1 MGSREDHYANMLKT
15 YSNCTVVLENLEITY
30 MEEHRDLSFL
40 RVKSIFYKFCFY
52 AKCPAP
58 CNIFKLSGQSV
69 LTDDKA
75 CLWCCGLS
83 CALKPA
89 VDKVVN
95 SGCRCRERPHR
106 LTCTLTHAHGAN
118 AAVLR
123 GLISYREREYN
134 DGNTIECHLFGG
146 FFKMNNGVL
155 T

>member
-1 MGSREDHYANMLKT
+1 
-15 YSNCTVVLENLEITY
+15 

-52 AKCPAP
+52 TKCPAP

-95 SGCRCRERPHR
+95 SGQMQGKTTQAHVHTDTCARSECSSSAGSDFLQRER
-106 LTCTLTHAHGAN
+106 
-118 AAVLR
+118 
-123 GLISYREREYN
+123 IQ
-134 DGNTIECHLFGG
+134 
-146 FFKMNNGVL
+146 
-155 T
+155 